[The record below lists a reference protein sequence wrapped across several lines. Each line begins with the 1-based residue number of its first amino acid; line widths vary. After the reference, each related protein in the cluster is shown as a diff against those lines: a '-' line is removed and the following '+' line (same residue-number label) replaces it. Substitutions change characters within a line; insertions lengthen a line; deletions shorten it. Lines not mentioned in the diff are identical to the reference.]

1 MRANSVAVNDTVITD
16 ADSEQWFKGNYVVH
30 QMMPSFSLLTWD
42 FGSLNESQEEDYI
55 LAKLAIMDSSLN
67 AIDVEVLK
75 DKIALSQRLVR
86 QFTEDY
92 ITISLAELKQHKLI
106 SEVKTASSSAV
117 SQRDIQKV
125 LKLYTWFKQS
135 YKTLCKFPEFNY
147 AQRWGESEKDV
158 SMRSLYL
165 SLALVYYFRLN
176 KVYRER
182 YAEEMSND
190 IRYNFL
196 DILNSELKWFMD
208 NMSIP
213 PGIAN
218 TQALR
223 ENVYAMVICI
233 MNCIPLIITGPPGTS
248 KTLSFKIVQAN
259 MRGDV
264 SPMPLFCNTE
274 LFNLI
279 TSHTYQCS
287 KHSTPSDIDE
297 VFEKA
302 KKMKMQILESGQNGT
317 SVVFLDEAGLPD
329 DNLQVLKVLHYHL
342 ENPEVSFIA
351 LTNRV
356 LDAAKSNRAIC
367 LFQVNT
373 SEKDINRLAQANVSL
388 NQGKINDDDAI
399 WTQLS
404 QISSVFYKEMLRT
417 EFNSMFGLRDIM
429 HLFSFIRRN
438 LTGSYIQPETLVKAI
453 QRNFSGTENF
463 DTIAKRFLSEV
474 NKITLLNIIIVHAY
488 H

>member
-1 MRANSVAVNDTVITD
+1 MRGNAVAISDAVITD

-30 QMMPSFSLLTWD
+30 PMMPSFSLLMWD

-55 LAKLAIMDSSLN
+55 LAKLSMMDSRLN
-67 AIDVEVLK
+67 SIDIENLK
-75 DKIALSQRLVR
+75 NKIAVSQKLIRL
-86 QFTEDY
+86 FTEDY
-92 ITISLAELKQHKLI
+92 MVEMSRNKSVEHNFRSQ
-106 SEVKTASSSAV
+106 VKTASSSAV
-117 SQRDIQKV
+117 SQRDIQRV
-125 LKLYTWFKQS
+125 LKLYVWFKKS
-135 YKTLCKFPEFNY
+135 HKTLCSDTK
-147 AQRWGESEKDV
+147 RWGESEKDI

-176 KVYRER
+176 KVYREK
-182 YAEEMSND
+182 YAEELSNG
-190 IRYNFL
+190 RYNFL
-196 DILNSELKWFMD
+196 DILHSELKWFME
-208 NMSIP
+208 NLSIP

-223 ENVYAMVICI
+223 ENVYAMIICI

-259 MRGDV
+259 MQGDV
-264 SPMPLFCNTE
+264 SPMPLFRTE
-274 LFNLI
+274 IFNRI
-279 TSHTYQCS
+279 TPHMYQCS
-287 KHSTPSDIDE
+287 KHSTPADIDE

-302 KKMKMQILESGQNGT
+302 SKMRTQISESGQDGT

-373 SEKDINRLAQANVSL
+373 SEKDIYCLARANVSL
-388 NQGKINDDDAI
+388 YHDTIDENSSVLM
-399 WTQLS
+399 QLS
-404 QISSVFYKEMLRT
+404 KISSVFHKEMLRT

-438 LTGSYIQPETLVKAI
+438 LNGDCIEPETLVKAI

-463 DTIAKRFLSEV
+463 DAIAKRFLSEV
-474 NKITLLNIIIVHAY
+474 SPRFHHY
-488 H
+488 SR